1 MRKPPLYRR
10 AIMFVVDS
18 WRLVMDNRYNPLKYI
33 PDPSLQTYFTM
44 VLFTMWSV
52 YFGFLA
58 SYYMGWLGY
67 STITSLIIHFAV
79 LLPIAFTNAVF
90 LDAERENAP
99 WMHEWRTQQEQWKF
113 WLKRPSL
120 KGKNIVRW
128 DLDRE
133 A

>member
-1 MRKPPLYRR
+1 MNKPALHRR
-10 AIMFVVDS
+10 ITLFVVDC
-18 WRLVMDNRYNPLKYI
+18 WRLVMDNKYNPLKYI
-33 PDPSLQTYFTM
+33 PDPSLQSYFTL

-58 SYYMGWLGY
+58 IFYMGWLGY
-67 STITSLIIHFAV
+67 DIVLSIAIHFAV
-79 LLPIAFTNAVF
+79 LIPVIFTNSVF

-99 WMHEWRTQQEQWKF
+99 WIYQWRSEQESWKF
-113 WLKRPSL
+113 WLNRPSL